1 MQGGWVG
8 WQTCLIYVYIER
20 YIASSDFAPFST
32 PYIYSGLNAV
42 AMYSVEFTLT
52 DRRMQPT
59 RLRYSPLFQRIPW
72 QPCLSTTPLWIY
84 QLLKAFMLMGM
95 PMALPVN
102 NFAIGCSTFQGNH
115 AVDVNSLMLFSP
127 EPWHCYSAPLR
138 FGVGM
143 WLLYYAS
150 FSSTGFPVHG
160 SKLDWWGVCLES

>member
-1 MQGGWVG
+1 MDS
-8 WQTCLIYVYIER
+8 QTCLIYVYIER

-59 RLRYSPLFQRIPW
+59 RLRYSPLFHRIPW

-95 PMALPVN
+95 PM
-102 NFAIGCSTFQGNH
+102 H
-115 AVDVNSLMLFSP
+115 AYICRCIHKNIYNPLYRRRQQ
-127 EPWHCYSAPLR
+127 CIAPFRQVLR
-138 FGVGM
+138 QNKVELNRWIAQPCGVP
-143 WLLYYAS
+143 S
-150 FSSTGFPVHG
+150 QPNG
-160 SKLDWWGVCLES
+160 SRRHK